1 MFNPAEKFEDDF
13 RKNGYLANS
22 MHIMQTQIERHCAGE
37 LALAYG
43 FNCLAQDLY
52 CESTELITGRNSH
65 DPLCLGIQIMPRVL
79 SSYQGALLMARQGM
93 HIESLTLTR
102 SVYESAFW
110 IGFLHE
116 RPNAAPEYLFSET
129 LRQECEMHRMSID
142 AIKHDEALLAETRL
156 RMSELGQEYEARR
169 RPQIGIDQVAK
180 QSGFGDRYPEY
191 RYLCGGAVHVNLRSI
206 LHYVAVEEDGSFN
219 GHVVGPNEDEAPGAV
234 VLACG
239 AITLA
244 IESYRR
250 LTNLSVFD
258 KQFQDLIDQSV
269 PFLEPDGSIATPS
282 QTDEVA

>member
-1 MFNPAEKFEDDF
+1 
-13 RKNGYLANS
+13 
-22 MHIMQTQIERHCAGE
+22 
-37 LALAYG
+37 
-43 FNCLAQDLY
+43 
-52 CESTELITGRNSH
+52 
-65 DPLCLGIQIMPRVL
+65 
-79 SSYQGALLMARQGM
+79 MARQGM